1 MQYGNVYVAQVAMG
15 ADYSQTLRALL
26 EAESYPG
33 TSIII
38 AYAPC
43 ISHGIKIG
51 MNNTMLEMKA
61 AVQAGY
67 WHLFRYDP
75 RRKEKGRKPFQLDS
89 PAPIM
94 DYQRG
99 PLFLPSAHLPGTGH
113 RALCPGGEGGAG
125 EICASG
131 RAEQALGGQGR
142 LSPDWK
148 RIHILKI
155 KIQGDRQCSVKDLP
169 VFLSTTEEVA
179 GREKEQSGLECPLCF
194 LSRCQQTLF
203 YQKFSCHVVNRALLY
218 IDFVCHTAHEIVGE
232 QPVQGGEGFL
242 QIGGFLPE
250 PLK

>member
-1 MQYGNVYVAQVAMG
+1 M
-15 ADYSQTLRALL
+15 
-26 EAESYPG
+26 
-33 TSIII
+33 
-38 AYAPC
+38 
-43 ISHGIKIG
+43 
-51 MNNTMLEMKA
+51 EMKA

-75 RRKEKGRKPFQLDS
+75 RRKEKGRNPFQLDS

-94 DYQRG
+94 DYQE
-99 PLFLPSAHLPGTGH
+99 FLTGEVRYSSLQLTFPGTGH

-203 YQKFSCHVVNRALLY
+203 YQKFSCHVVNRACSTSTSYVILLMRSLVNSP
-218 IDFVCHTAHEIVGE
+218 FKEERVSSKSGASSRNRSNRSLRAKIV
-232 QPVQGGEGFL
+232 P
-242 QIGGFLPE
+242 
-250 PLK
+250 